1 MTKETIMPVMLTGEQ
16 ESQLRAA
23 IVAALSPGDLAL
35 VVHDHV
41 RDELHNLTGPGTYPQ
56 QVFELIGACRQ
67 RGWLDRLVLGVIAER
82 GGNPAVIEFA
92 RRAGLH
98 PAGPPGGVEKLVGP
112 NIAMVDL
119 QPWLHRCGVLG
130 ARVCQVRVS
139 GQRATG
145 FLVGPDAVLTNHHVV
160 VDALDNPGALSFVFD
175 HARTIS
181 GHVHPGVTFLGK
193 RIIAALRGG
202 PEGQWHD
209 PLSAVLGEDELDV
222 ALVQLREPAG
232 TCGIGDR
239 SNGRPRGW
247 IEISAAPYDFAGNAG
262 LAILQH
268 PLGEPVKLALDFADR
283 GSVVAA
289 GRRVRYSVPTQPG
302 SSGSPV
308 FAASS
313 LALVALHH
321 GGRDQFNQGIPISVI
336 AEHPAVKEYLAGV
349 PASP

>member
-1 MTKETIMPVMLTGEQ
+1 MPFTLTGEQ

-41 RDELHNLTGPGTYPQ
+41 RDELHNLVGPGTYPQ
-56 QVFELIGACRQ
+56 QVFGLIGACRQ
-67 RGWLDRLVLGVIAER
+67 RGWLDRLVFGVIAER
-82 GGNPAVIEFA
+82 GDNPMVIAFA
-92 RRAGLH
+92 RRAGMH
-98 PAGPPGGVEKLVGP
+98 PAGAPGGVEKLVGA
-112 NIAMVDL
+112 NTAMVDL
-119 QPWLHRCGVLG
+119 QAWLHRCGVLG
-130 ARVCQVRVS
+130 GRVCQVRVR
-139 GQRATG
+139 GQKVGTG
-145 FLVGPDAVLTNHHVV
+145 FLIGPDVVLTNHHVAV
-160 VDALDNPGALSFVFD
+160 EALETPDALSFVFD
-175 HARTIS
+175 YARSVS
-181 GHVHPGVTFLGK
+181 GNVQPGVTYPGQ

-202 PEGQWHD
+202 PQGQWHD
-209 PLSAVLGEDELDV
+209 PVSAQPGADELDV

-232 TCGIGDR
+232 IQGMADDR
-239 SNGRPRGW
+239 SRGRPRGW
-247 IEISAAPYDFAGNAG
+247 IEISAAPYDFAGSAG

-283 GSVVAA
+283 GKLVAA

-321 GGRDQFNQGIPISVI
+321 GGVDQAFNQGIPISMI
-336 AEHPAVKEYLAGV
+336 AAHPAVKDFLAGV
-349 PASP
+349 PAPPV